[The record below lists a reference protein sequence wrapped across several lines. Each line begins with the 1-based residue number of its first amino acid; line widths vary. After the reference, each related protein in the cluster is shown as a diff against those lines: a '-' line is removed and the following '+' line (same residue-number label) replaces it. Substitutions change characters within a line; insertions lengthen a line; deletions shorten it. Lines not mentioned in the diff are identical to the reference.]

1 MIFELIGIKY
11 CMQELQKRKKEN
23 FTRDD
28 TTEKTEETNESSTM
42 IILLVVLLISFILAI
57 WGIVDAV
64 KNCKEEDRVVGV
76 LLAIFV
82 WPLYWILRLTGAFCR
97 KN

>member
-28 TTEKTEETNESSTM
+28 TTEKTEETSSTVM